1 MPFQT
6 ILTKECSLQGFF
18 FKFSNCP
25 TPELTVLYDFYYHY
39 SKIEKIMNVFDIKKN
54 NILYKIQTSGIKYS
68 I

>member
-6 ILTKECSLQGFF
+6 ILTKECSLQGGFF

-39 SKIEKIMNVFDIKKN
+39 SKIEKKMNVFDIKK
-54 NILYKIQTSGIKYS
+54 IIFSIKYKYQG
-68 I
+68 